1 VSYRTSWLRPRS
13 GNALLFFV
21 ALAFS
26 TIRPHAQSNPQLA
39 WDEDPASTV
48 TGFAVIIDGVRTDY
62 GLAPQSSDGTCN
74 CSVPLPFSSGR
85 HTIVVSAYNS
95 DGEAASDPLT
105 VGPTAQAGGPYS
117 GQPTMP
123 VSVTAAGSTDVTG
136 TITSYVWN
144 WGDGTQDD
152 TSAND
157 TASHIYQSTGIFTIT
172 LTVTDDFA
180 ASDTDTT
187 TAAIVVPLP
196 PDVPS
201 NPNPSNGAIAIGLSP
216 TLAWSAGAPGTS
228 YDVFFGLTNP
238 PPQVST
244 AQAAALY
251 TPAPLADTTPYFWQ
265 IVAHNAAG
273 ATSGPIWSFTTMR
286 AAAIAVPGTFQA
298 EDFDEGGELVAY
310 HDTTPGNSL
319 GQYRSTDV
327 DIEVTTDTGGGFDV
341 GKVKVGEWL
350 KYTVNVAATGTYQ
363 LESRVAALGAGATFH
378 VEVDG
383 VDKSGPVAVPDTG
396 GWQSWQTVT
405 TPAISLTAGT
415 HVIRVAF
422 DTVSAS
428 GGANYNWFR
437 FTASTS
443 TPPSTT
449 PYGGTPA
456 AVPGTVQAENFDV
469 GAEGLAYHDAT
480 TGNSGAAYRSTD
492 VDIQP
497 TTDIDGGYNVGWT
510 KAGEWLNYTV
520 NVGATGTYQLDSR
533 VANTSAGAAF
543 HVEVDGVD
551 KSGPIAVPNTGG
563 WQTWQTVTTA
573 GISLTAGTYVIRVV
587 FDTIASSGG
596 VGNYNWF
603 QLTATSVSPPPPPPP
618 PPSPAFGGTPVSL
631 PGIVQAENFDNGG
644 EGLAYHDTTAG
655 NNGGVYRNTDVDL
668 SPTDDPSSGG
678 YCVAWGREGE
688 WLKYSVNA
696 TEARTYALHVRVANV
711 GSGAKF
717 GIEVDG
723 VDATGPVSVPE
734 TGGWDVWQTI
744 SLSGITLSQGPHV
757 IRLVMLTC
765 NGQNS
770 GVGNFGYFLFE

>member
-1 VSYRTSWLRPRS
+1 VSHRTSCLRPRS
-13 GNALLFFV
+13 SSALLFFI

-26 TIRPHAQSNPQLA
+26 TIRPHAQSSPQLA
-39 WDEDPASTV
+39 WDEDAASIV

-62 GLAPQSSDGTCN
+62 GLSPQRSDGTCN

-117 GQPTMP
+117 GQQAMP

-157 TASHIYQSTGIFTIT
+157 TASHIYQSGGIFTIT

-180 ASDTDTT
+180 AIDTDTT
-187 TAAIVVPLP
+187 TAAIAVPLP
-196 PDVPS
+196 PAVPS
-201 NPNPSNGAIAIGLSP
+201 NPNPSDGAIAIGLSP

-228 YDVFFGLTNP
+228 YDVFFGRTNP

-251 TPAPLADTTPYFWQ
+251 TPAPLADTTPYFWR

-273 ATSGPIWSFTTMR
+273 ATSGPIWSFTTMGP
-286 AAAIAVPGTFQA
+286 AVTAVPGTIQA
-298 EDFDEGGELVAY
+298 EDFDEGGESVAY
-310 HDTTPGNSL
+310 HDTTLGNSL
-319 GQYRSTDV
+319 GQYRATDV
-327 DIEVTTDTGGGFDV
+327 DIEATTDTGGGFNL
-341 GKVKVGEWL
+341 GKTRAGEWL
-350 KYTVNVAATGTYQ
+350 KYTVNVAATGTYV
-363 LESRVAALGAGATFH
+363 LDTRVANIGTGAMFH

-383 VDKSGPVAVPDTG
+383 VN
-396 GWQSWQTVT
+396 
-405 TPAISLTAGT
+405 
-415 HVIRVAF
+415 R
-422 DTVSAS
+422 
-428 GGANYNWFR
+428 
-437 FTASTS
+437 
-443 TPPSTT
+443 
-449 PYGGTPA
+449 
-456 AVPGTVQAENFDV
+456 
-469 GAEGLAYHDAT
+469 
-480 TGNSGAAYRSTD
+480 
-492 VDIQP
+492 
-497 TTDIDGGYNVGWT
+497 
-510 KAGEWLNYTV
+510 
-520 NVGATGTYQLDSR
+520 
-533 VANTSAGAAF
+533 
-543 HVEVDGVD
+543 
-551 KSGPIAVPNTGG
+551 SGPIAVPDTGG

-573 GISLTAGTYVIRVV
+573 GIPLAAGLHVIRVAL
-587 FDTIASSGG
+587 DTVASAGG
-596 VGNYNWF
+596 AGNFNWF
-603 QLTATSVSPPPPPPP
+603 RFA
-618 PPSPAFGGTPVSL
+618 AGYEGTPFGATPAPL

-644 EGLAYHDTTAG
+644 EGVAYHDASAG
-655 NNGGVYRNTDVDL
+655 NSGNVYRTTDVDL
-668 SPTDDPSSGG
+668 GPTADLLSGG
-678 YCVAWGREGE
+678 SYLGWTREGE

-711 GSGAKF
+711 GSGAMF

-723 VDATGPVSVPE
+723 VDATGPVAVPE

-757 IRLVMLTC
+757 IRLVMLTR
-765 NGQNS
+765 NAQNS